1 MIVAQKRSYHYS
13 LPQESRQPVRRPRR
27 KKMPGSGRLA
37 LIGLVL
43 LGFCT
48 GIMVAF
54 FYAQMLTTGYH
65 IYRLEKDLAALNQ
78 ETQDLN
84 EHIARLSSLERVEM
98 VATTKLGMVK
108 PDNHNVV
115 LVKAE
120 VDTAEPKGNNLAS
133 VSDGSEA
140 GPEST
145 APAQRASAGEK
156 SHNERN
162 WVIQAFTD
170 LVGQLEQKIRP
181 S

>member
-13 LPQESRQPVRRPRR
+13 LPQESRQPARRPRR
-27 KKMPGSGRLA
+27 KKMPGSWRLA
-37 LIGLVL
+37 LIGLIL

-48 GIMVAF
+48 AIMVAF

-65 IYRLEKDLAALNQ
+65 IYRVEKDLAALNQ

-84 EHIARLSSLERVEM
+84 EHIARLSSLERVET

-115 LVKAE
+115 LVKAD
-120 VDTAEPKGNNLAS
+120 VDKAESKESNLAS
-133 VSDGSEA
+133 ASNGSEA
-140 GPEST
+140 RPEST
-145 APAQRASAGEK
+145 APAQHASAGGK
-156 SHNERN
+156 AQSERN